1 MVDTRIA
8 PPPSRAVA
16 TPKPG
21 AAKGTLSTTARPEVR
36 PTIIRLVLFAVAL
49 IASIAGLSKIFDG
62 TTWLVTMVSFAV
74 LPIAA
79 AAAAVVF
86 SRRAWLP
93 AVAAVVVAVASLTF
107 TFARDDAVLGFI
119 PTPQVVATWGDLAQG
134 GAEAIANQSVPAITV
149 DGLLFLLGGLAA
161 ACAIIGVL
169 VIDVGRMPA
178 AVAFPLATI
187 LAIPV
192 MIRSD
197 LALPLAYIV
206 AVIAFLALLRV
217 GRRPAGRAAVVAT
230 AAVVIAGSLIL
241 PTITP
246 QADEVARTGGVF
258 GSGTPSVNPF
268 IDLGADLR
276 RAKPV
281 EVLTYSTNAPGG
293 AYLRLATL
301 DDFQGNDWEPATE
314 PWVPSD
320 SVDKF
325 PALPGLASTII
336 TNSYTVD
343 VQVQNLAGRWLPT
356 PYGTSSIKGLSGDW
370 SWEPDSL
377 AVRTRTG
384 TVSGES
390 YASAFV
396 VPQPNLDQLRDATPD
411 GTDPK
416 YLVLPSFM
424 PASIG
429 EIAQQVT
436 SSATTPWQKA
446 LALQDYF
453 TSGDFVYSEESP
465 VQGHYDGNGMQA
477 IERFLQEKSGYC
489 VHYASAMAVMA
500 RTLGIPSRIAIGF
513 QPGEPVVPDA
523 GESPAPSTEGMT
535 NYTVSSD
542 DLHAWPEL
550 YFSGIGWLRFEP
562 TPGRGFLPTYSTVA
576 GVDDPTTPQVEGP
589 QPAPTGVANPGTGPS
604 IAPDDPTDPGTV
616 VQTEA
621 VNPLPIAML
630 MLLFILLVL
639 LTPAIIRFVI
649 RSRRF
654 AAMTTGRDAAAA
666 AWDEVRDTAR
676 DHEWSAPDSE
686 TPRQLG
692 RRLEIIVGEGT
703 VSRLRLGVEQSAYD
717 RPGSGAMTVDD
728 VREVRHAI
736 AVAASSGVRLRA
748 VFLPPSL
755 LDRVGIT
762 FRRRPDSA
770 G

>member
-1 MVDTRIA
+1 MVDTRTA
-8 PPPSRAVA
+8 PRQ
-16 TPKPG
+16 
-21 AAKGTLSTTARPEVR
+21 AARTDVR

-49 IASIAGLSKIFDG
+49 VASIAGLSAIFEG
-62 TTWLVTMVSFAV
+62 TTWLVTMASFAV

-79 AAAAVVF
+79 AVAAVVF

-93 AVAAVVVAVASLTF
+93 AVAAVVVAIVSLTF
-107 TFARDDAVLGFI
+107 TFARDDALLGVI
-119 PTPQVVATWGDLAQG
+119 PTPQVFATWGYLAEG
-134 GAEAIANQSVPAITV
+134 GSEAIANQSVPVITV
-149 DGLLFLLGGLAA
+149 DGLLFLLAVLAA
-161 ACAIIGVL
+161 VCAIVGVL
-169 VIDVGRMPA
+169 VIDIARMPA

-197 LALPLAYIV
+197 LALPLAYLV

-217 GRRPAGRAAVVAT
+217 GRRSAGRAAVVAT

-241 PTITP
+241 PTVTP
-246 QADEVARTGGVF
+246 QAEEVARSGGIF

-276 RAKPV
+276 RDKPV
-281 EVLTYSTNAPGG
+281 NVMTYSTNAPQG

-301 DDFQGNDWEPATE
+301 DDFVGSDWQPDTKPWIPADT
-314 PWVPSD
+314 
-320 SVDKF
+320 VDKF
-325 PALPGLASTII
+325 PKLPGLTSKVI
-336 TNSYTVD
+336 TNAYTVD
-343 VQVQNLAGRWLPT
+343 VQVNDLSGRWLPT

-370 SWEPDSL
+370 SWEPDGLTVS
-377 AVRTRTG
+377 TRTG

-390 YASAFV
+390 YQSTFV
-396 VPQPNLDQLRDATPD
+396 VPQPNLDQLRDATAD
-411 GTDPK
+411 GADGK
-416 YLVLPSFM
+416 YLALPNYM
-424 PASIG
+424 PTSIG

-436 SSATTPWQKA
+436 VSAPTPWEKA
-446 LALQDYF
+446 LALEDYF
-453 TSGDFVYSEESP
+453 TSADFVYSEESP

-500 RTLGIPSRIAIGF
+500 RTLGIPSRIAVGF
-513 QPGEPVVPDA
+513 QPGEQVVPATDA
-523 GESPAPSTEGMT
+523 APIVSADGMT
-535 NYTVSSD
+535 AYAVTSH

-562 TPGRGFLPTYSTVA
+562 TPGRGFKPTYSTVG
-576 GVDDPTTPQVEGP
+576 GVDDPATPQIEGP
-589 QPAPTGVANPGTGPS
+589 QPVPTAVADPGTGPS
-604 IAPDDPTDPGTV
+604 IAPDDPNDTGTV

-621 VNPLPIAML
+621 VNPLAIA
-630 MLLFILLVL
+630 LLVL
-639 LTPAIIRFVI
+639 LVIVLLLLTPAVIRLII

-654 AAMTTGRDAAAA
+654 AAMKADRDAAAA

-686 TPRQLG
+686 TPRQLAM
-692 RRLEIIVGEGT
+692 RLEIVVGDGT
-703 VSRLRLGVEQSAYD
+703 VAQLRLGVEQSAYD
-717 RPGSGAMTVDD
+717 RPGSGAMTVDE

-736 AVAASSGVRLRA
+736 AVAATSGVRLRA
-748 VFLPPSL
+748 MLLPPSL

-762 FRRRPDSA
+762 LGRRPDSA